1 MLPTQKPLETN
12 LRRVSGAVII
22 DLHGEINGL
31 SEDSLSAAYAGAEEK
46 DTKTIIL
53 NFTNVEY
60 INSTGIAL
68 IVGLLS
74 KARASGRTISAYGLS
89 EHYEDI
95 FRITR
100 LSDFIDLHSDEPSA
114 LDGSTNGG
122 EEDQP

>member
-12 LRRVSGAVII
+12 MRREGGAVII

-31 SEDSLSAAYAGAEEK
+31 SEDSLSAAYTEAEEK

-74 KARASGRTISAYGLS
+74 KARASGRTIAAYGLS

-100 LSDFIDLHSDEPSA
+100 LSDFIDLHSDESSA

-122 EEDQP
+122 EEDQS